1 MKVCFLYES
10 VFTLGGIQRCI
21 TTLAN
26 YLVKQ
31 GHDVSVICTNTKI
44 QINRE
49 IYGLDKNIKVIFTK
63 KRSII
68 RKIINKGLQL
78 INKVNYK
85 TGILKNN
92 IKIIDFIYYYSF
104 GKYIQEIVDKEKYDV
119 LIGSGVKYI
128 KVSSLIKGNNMIK
141 IGWQHSSYDSYYNSK
156 NRIFWNQDASVKK
169 MLEDLDAY
177 VVLTLDDKMKL
188 KNIRN
193 LDSYTIYNPIG
204 IRQEEKSNLMNKKFI
219 ALGRLDKVKG
229 FDTLINSFKEFNKVN
244 KEWKL
249 DIYGDGSER
258 ENLNIQIKEAGLEE
272 YINLFHRTDKV
283 KEVYRNASIYCM
295 SSYKEGFPLVILEAM
310 ESGLPVISYDMP
322 CIKEIFKNGNEG
334 TIIENRN
341 NKKYVEAMLKLAN
354 SIDER
359 RKIAGKAIE
368 RTKDFNV
375 ENIGKQWEKL
385 FKELKDNK
393 GDVK

>member
-169 MLEDLDAY
+169 MFEDLDAY
-177 VVLTLDDKMKL
+177 VVLTLDDKMRL
-188 KNIRN
+188 KNIKDLN
-193 LDSYTIYNPIG
+193 SYVIYNPIG
-204 IRQEEKSNLMNKKFI
+204 FKQKEKSKLENKKFI
-219 ALGRLDKVKG
+219 ALGRLSKVKG
-229 FDTLINSFKEFNKVN
+229 FDTLINNFKEFNKVN
-244 KEWKL
+244 KEWTL
-249 DIYGDGSER
+249 DIVGDGKEK
-258 ENLNIQIKEAGLEE
+258 ENLQKQINE
-272 YINLFHRTDKV
+272 YNLCDFIKILPRTNNV
-283 KEVYRNASIYCM
+283 KQLYQEASIYCM
-295 SSYKEGFPLVILEAM
+295 SSRVEGWGLVILEAM
-310 ESGLPVISYDMP
+310 ESGLPVITYEMP
-322 CIKEIFKNGNEG
+322 CIREILKNGNEG
-334 TIIENRN
+334 MMIENRDG
-341 NKKYVEAMLKLAN
+341 KKYVETMLELAN
-354 SIDER
+354 SFDKRKEIANKATER
-359 RKIAGKAIE
+359 A
-368 RTKDFNV
+368 KDFNV

>member
-169 MLEDLDAY
+169 MFEDLDAY
-177 VVLTLDDKMKL
+177 VVLTLDDKMRL
-188 KNIRN
+188 KNN
-193 LDSYTIYNPIG
+193 KDLNSYVIYNPIG
-204 IRQEEKSNLMNKKFI
+204 FKQKEKSKLENKKFI
-219 ALGRLDKVKG
+219 ALGRLSKVKG
-229 FDTLINSFKEFNKVN
+229 FDTLINNFKEFNKVN
-244 KEWKL
+244 KEWTL
-249 DIYGDGSER
+249 DIVGDGKEK
-258 ENLNIQIKEAGLEE
+258 ENLQKQINE
-272 YINLFHRTDKV
+272 YNLCDFIKILPRTNNV
-283 KEVYRNASIYCM
+283 KQLYQEASIYCM
-295 SSYKEGFPLVILEAM
+295 SSRTEGWGLVILEAM
-310 ESGLPVISYDMP
+310 ESGLPVITYEMP
-322 CIKEIFKNGNEG
+322 CIREILKNGNEG
-334 TIIENRN
+334 MMIENRDG
-341 NKKYVEAMLKLAN
+341 KKYVETMLELAN
-354 SIDER
+354 SFDKRKEIANKATER
-359 RKIAGKAIE
+359 AKEFSI
-368 RTKDFNV
+368 
-375 ENIGKQWEKL
+375 ENIGRQWEEL
-385 FKELKDNK
+385 FKELENNK